1 MPHDTRH
8 TFRTRRQM
16 RTGTLYPYPTVYFLI
31 VTDAR
36 ETEKNYLNGI
46 KKALPADLQNR
57 VALKIVHEKKP
68 ANLVEACLRFKNTE
82 PQYNSQM
89 WIVLDCDEVPDFD
102 AIIHMAEWN
111 EIHVAWSNPC
121 IETWF
126 SAYFENIHSSIGSKQ
141 CIDEFKEIFK
151 KKTDTQYLKNDPD
164 IYRHLMEY
172 GNEEMAIKRAE
183 QKRKE
188 FGEMG
193 ITQPSR
199 MCPAT
204 NVDRLVHAIK
214 RCLEPRDHSVM

>member
-1 MPHDTRH
+1 MPHDAH
-8 TFRTRRQM
+8 NAFRTLRQT
-16 RTGTLYPYPTVYFLI
+16 RTGKLHPYPTVYFLI

-46 KKALPADLQNR
+46 KKALPENLQNR
-57 VALKIVHEKKP
+57 VSLKIVHEKKP

-89 WIVLDCDEVPDFD
+89 WIVLDCDEVLEFD
-102 AIIHMAEWN
+102 VIIEMAGN
-111 EIHVAWSNPC
+111 NDIHVAWSNPC

-126 SAYFENIHSSIGSKQ
+126 SAYFESIHSSIGSKQ
-141 CIDEFKEIFK
+141 CIDEFKDIFK
-151 KKTDTQYLKNDPD
+151 KKTGKQYLKNDQD

-172 GNEEMAIKRAE
+172 GNEVKAVKRAE

-193 ITQPSR
+193 VVQPSK

-204 NVDRLVHAIK
+204 SVDRLVQAIR
-214 RCLEPRDHSVM
+214 RCLEPRDH